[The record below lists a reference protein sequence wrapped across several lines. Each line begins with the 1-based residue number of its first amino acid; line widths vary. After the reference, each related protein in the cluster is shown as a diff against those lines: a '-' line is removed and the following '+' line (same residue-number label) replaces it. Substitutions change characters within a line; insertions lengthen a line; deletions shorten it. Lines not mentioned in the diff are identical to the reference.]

1 MEKKYTAIIL
11 LTFLGLGALF
21 GFLIEGSMNTFFSWV
36 LIGLWLL
43 FTIKFF
49 EKIKKSREYN
59 SPHNTSFFIFGPLF
73 IGISYSF
80 WGYYTIEIL
89 GWNLLED
96 ILALYFSPW
105 QLIFALPFLLY
116 GIFSIRS
123 LFKKYDFVYIIRYK
137 SLKARKF
144 AIIFI
149 ILILISVLFYI
160 IFFNWIIGFLEPVV
174 FPNYYYPFWS
184 DLMFWTLIGFLGYLL
199 IRHGIFGKNRSIP
212 QITTDYIAQ
221 RRRQLE
227 RAATPAIAST
237 ASRQYT
243 SSSSTPST
251 PRRPVVSTKSR
262 TTPRRQKSSAPI
274 RSTPTRPVTTSRR
287 SFVPRRQD
295 AKLAQSPKPSVNFN
309 KLKPK
314 AGILSLDDFK
324 CIFCFQLP
332 SNEDGRG
339 IVLCPKC
346 RHPAHVDEFQNWCK
360 NSLLC
365 SRCDGNIAANFRQNP
380 VVVSARDY
388 SEIINEFKKGTR

>member
-11 LTFLGLGALF
+11 LIFLGLAVLF
-21 GFLIEGSMNTFFSWV
+21 GFIIESSMNAFFSWI

-49 EKIKKSREYN
+49 EKIKKNREYN
-59 SPHNTSFFIFGPLF
+59 SPHNTSFFIFSPLF
-73 IGISYSF
+73 VGIFYGF
-80 WGYYTIEIL
+80 WGYFTIEIL

-96 ILALYFSPW
+96 FFLELYFSPW
-105 QLIFALPFLLY
+105 HLIFALPFLLY
-116 GIFSIRS
+116 GIFSIRA
-123 LFKKYDFVYIIRYK
+123 LFKKYDYVYIIRNW

-144 AIIFI
+144 GIAFI
-149 ILILISVLFYI
+149 ILMLISVLFYI

-184 DLMFWTLIGFLGYLL
+184 DLMFWTLIGFFGYFL
-199 IRHGIFGKNRSIP
+199 IRHGIFGKHRSIP
-212 QITTDYIAQ
+212 RITTDYIAQ

-243 SSSSTPST
+243 SSPTPSIT
-251 PRRPVVSTKSR
+251 SRPVVSTATR
-262 TTPRRQKSSAPI
+262 TTPRRQKSSATV
-274 RSTPTRPVTTSRR
+274 RSTPKIPATTTR
-287 SFVPRRQD
+287 SFIPRRQEV
-295 AKLAQSPKPSVNFN
+295 KVAQSPKPSVNFN

-339 IVLCPKC
+339 VVLCPKC
-346 RHPAHVDEFQNWCK
+346 RHPAHVDEFRNWLK
-360 NSLLC
+360 TSVLC
-365 SRCDGNIAANFRQNP
+365 SRCDANIPANFRQNP
-380 VVVSARDY
+380 IVVSAKDY
-388 SEIINEFKKGTR
+388 SEIINEFKKLAR